1 MAGIAKSGK
10 RAFVATIICS
20 PTDSTSISAAS
31 VVDLLMSSSA
41 SIAERK
47 RADIAVAETGLLALE
62 EKLSFGGR
70 DIAAISELMPEAT
83 RSTLDSRRVVA
94 TSGDAGIVDS
104 VAIVA
109 RMMTGITLP
118 VINDK

>member
-1 MAGIAKSGK
+1 MLKS
-10 RAFVATIICS
+10 V
-20 PTDSTSISAAS
+20 
-31 VVDLLMSSSA
+31 
-41 SIAERK
+41 
-47 RADIAVAETGLLALE
+47 E
-62 EKLSFGGR
+62 EKLLFGGS

-83 RSTLDSRRVVA
+83 RSTLDFRRVVA
-94 TSGDAGIVDS
+94 TSGNAGIVDS